1 MAVSSF
7 FVLDWYTNKYVT
19 VTAEDISF
27 LKTLVP
33 GDKIVY
39 NLLDQ
44 YWVSSLS
51 VGTYMP
57 HNVQTDR
64 KWTFA
69 RMLVGEEK
77 TNFEEQQQFALKI
90 FPLFKKKFK
99 AAFPSSTPV
108 TSRFQV
114 FNDQIY
120 FYFYSEERYVFSD
133 FVKDLRQRLDKNIFL
148 FQIWARD
155 MIKLSPATDCI
166 TWCNGMQLCC
176 KSPRPL
182 PSVEIE
188 NIILQ
193 NLEWRDIEKL
203 KWRCG
208 KLKCCLIY
216 ELDVYTEESKKYPH
230 KWTHVCGKN
239 TGDFCGFVTSY
250 SIMTG
255 DVTVRTDDGV
265 LLRVP
270 LAQLKIDKKAPVSTD
285 KKDSKANDVKPTK

>member
-1 MAVSSF
+1 MALSSF

-19 VTAEDISF
+19 VTAEDTSF
-27 LKTLVP
+27 LKILVP

-44 YWVSSLS
+44 YWASSLS

-57 HNVQTDR
+57 YDVKTDR
-64 KWTFA
+64 KWSFA
-69 RMLVGEEK
+69 RMLLGDEK
-77 TNFEEQQQFALKI
+77 KFFEEQQQFALKI
-90 FPLFKKKFK
+90 FPVFKKKFK
-99 AAFPSSTPV
+99 ASFPSSTPV
-108 TSRFQV
+108 TARFQV

-148 FQIWARD
+148 FQIGARD

-166 TWCNGMQLCC
+166 VWCNWNSLCC
-176 KSPRPL
+176 KSSRPL

-188 NIILQ
+188 SIILQ

-208 KLKCCLIY
+208 KLKCCLIH
-216 ELDVYTEESKKYPH
+216 ELDLYTEESKKYPH

-239 TGDFCGFVTSY
+239 PWDFSGFVSSY

-255 DVTVRTDDGV
+255 DVTIRTDDGA
-265 LLRVP
+265 LIRVP
-270 LAQLKIDKKAPVSTD
+270 LGQLGVAKK
-285 KKDSKANDVKPTK
+285 

>member
-1 MAVSSF
+1 MALPSF

-19 VTAEDISF
+19 VEAKDIAF
-27 LKTLVP
+27 LKDLVP
-33 GDKIVY
+33 GDRIVY

-51 VGTYMP
+51 VWTYMP
-57 HNVQTDR
+57 YQVETDR
-64 KWTFA
+64 KGTFA
-69 RMLVGEEK
+69 RVLVWEEK
-77 TNFEEQQQFALKI
+77 IFFEEQQQFALKI

-108 TSRFQV
+108 TARFQI

-120 FYFYSEERYVFSD
+120 FYFYSEERYVFSE

-148 FQIWARD
+148 FQIGARD
-155 MIKLSPATDCI
+155 MIKLSPATDCLSG
-166 TWCNGMQLCC
+166 CNGAQLCC

-188 NIILQ
+188 NIVLQ

-216 ELDVYTEESKKYPH
+216 ELDLYTEESKKYPS
-230 KWTHVCGKN
+230 KWTQVCGKN
-239 TGDFCGFVTSY
+239 PGDFCGYVSSY
-250 SIMTG
+250 SIMTW
-255 DVTVRTDDGV
+255 DVSVKTEDWAFI
-265 LLRVP
+265 RVP
-270 LAQLKIDKKAPVSTD
+270 LAQLTVKK
-285 KKDSKANDVKPTK
+285 K

>member
-1 MAVSSF
+1 MALPSF

-19 VTAEDISF
+19 VEAKDIDF
-27 LKTLVP
+27 LKDLIP
-33 GDKIVY
+33 GDRIVY
-39 NLLDQ
+39 NLIDQ

-51 VGTYMP
+51 VWTYMP
-57 HNVQTDR
+57 YQVETDR
-64 KWTFA
+64 KGTFS
-69 RMLVGEEK
+69 RVLVWEEK
-77 TNFEEQQQFALKI
+77 IFFEEQQQFALKI

-108 TSRFQV
+108 TARFQI

-120 FYFYSEERYVFSD
+120 FYFYSEERYVFSE

-148 FQIWARD
+148 FQIGARD
-155 MIKLSPATDCI
+155 MIKLSPATDCLSG
-166 TWCNGMQLCC
+166 CNGAQLCC

-188 NIILQ
+188 NIVLQ

-216 ELDVYTEESKKYPH
+216 ELDLYTEESKKYPS
-230 KWTHVCGKN
+230 KWTQVCGKN
-239 TGDFCGFVTSY
+239 PGDFCGYVSSY
-250 SIMTG
+250 SIMTW
-255 DVTVRTDDGV
+255 DVSIKTEDWAFI
-265 LLRVP
+265 RVP
-270 LAQLKIDKKAPVSTD
+270 LAQLTVKK
-285 KKDSKANDVKPTK
+285 K